1 MTYALIDIEGLSLSS
16 ADRERI
22 CHPAVFGV
30 ILFSRNYESPKQL
43 RALTAAIRAENPRLC
58 ITVDQEG
65 GRVQRFR
72 EHFTQLPSM
81 RHWGQAYRENP
92 DQALS
97 ALKQSMTDLIS
108 ELLDVGVGSSLIPVL
123 DLDYGVS
130 EIIGERSF
138 GRDPLLV
145 TRLAEVSINV
155 MHQYGFAATAKHF
168 PGHGAVVLD
177 SHEHLPTDSR
187 PLEQLWDQDIYP
199 YIQLKNQLQAV
210 MPAHIIYSEMDE
222 FPAGFSGR
230 WLQDILRRK
239 IGFEGLII
247 SDDLS
252 MKATNHF
259 GDYADRARLA
269 KEAGCD
275 VVTVCNN
282 FTGVE
287 AVLDYLGD
295 PVLTQAQH
303 TRIELFKNMSR
314 ERNY

>member
-1 MTYALIDIEGLSLSS
+1 MTFALIDIEGLSLSP
-16 ADRERI
+16 ADQERI
-22 CHPAVFGV
+22 AHPAVFGV
-30 ILFSRNYESPKQL
+30 ILFSRNYENPKQL
-43 RALTAAIRAENPRLC
+43 RALTAAIRAVKPELC

-72 EHFTQLPSM
+72 EQFTTLPSM
-81 RHWGQAYRENP
+81 RHWGEAYIKNP
-92 DQALS
+92 DHALQALR
-97 ALKQSMTDLIS
+97 QSMTHLIQ

-138 GRDPLLV
+138 GRDPILV
-145 TRLAEVSINV
+145 TRLAKESISV
-155 MHQYGFAATAKHF
+155 MHQHGFAATAKHF

-177 SHEHLPTDSR
+177 SHEHLPIDSR
-187 PLEQLWDQDIYP
+187 SLEMLWDQDIYP
-199 YIQLKNQLQAV
+199 YIHLKNHLQAV
-210 MPAHIIYSEMDE
+210 MPAHIIYSELDA

-247 SDDLS
+247 SDDLT
-252 MKATNHF
+252 MKATNRF

-287 AVLDYLGD
+287 AVLECLGD
-295 PVLTQAQH
+295 QQESSQRERVK
-303 TRIELFKNMSR
+303 RFKNLF
-314 ERNY
+314 